1 MMNSVKASYL
11 AKTLG
16 EAELSVAPHS
26 RVYVDN
32 FPVVL

>member
-1 MMNSVKASYL
+1 MNSVKASYL
-11 AKTLG
+11 EKTLR

-26 RVYVDN
+26 SVYADN